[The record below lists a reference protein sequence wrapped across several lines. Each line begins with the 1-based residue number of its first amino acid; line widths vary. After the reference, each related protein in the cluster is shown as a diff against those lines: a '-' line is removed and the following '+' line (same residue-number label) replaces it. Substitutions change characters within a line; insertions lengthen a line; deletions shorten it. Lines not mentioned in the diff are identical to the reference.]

1 MNPEPSPASNAPRAV
16 ATAVEAEPETGA
28 APTQAELG
36 QRSEK
41 RAGRRRVPWRAV
53 AAIAILGVLA
63 TAVILVL
70 LQSAGIIDWSFLG
83 PVA

>member
-1 MNPEPSPASNAPRAV
+1 MNHESSQVSDAPPV
-16 ATAVEAEPETGA
+16 ATPAAEAEPETGA

-36 QRSEK
+36 QRAEEP
-41 RAGRRRVPWRAV
+41 AGRRRVPWRAV
-53 AAIAILGVLA
+53 AAISLLGVLA